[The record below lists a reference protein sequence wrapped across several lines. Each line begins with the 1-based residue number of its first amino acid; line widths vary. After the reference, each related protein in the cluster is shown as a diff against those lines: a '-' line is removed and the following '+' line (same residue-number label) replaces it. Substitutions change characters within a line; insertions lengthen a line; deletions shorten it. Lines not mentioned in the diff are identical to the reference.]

1 MNAPGGKHPILC
13 CTWRKNPEE
22 RRVSDQSA
30 ESELARGKNKWQ
42 LQQNIDVR
50 RHQEVEA
57 LLFLFFFCFRST
69 TGRLSG
75 SVYYSDQETRGGGR
89 RGREGE
95 VVPRESHV
103 QTVMMEVLGMS
114 NQ

>member
-57 LLFLFFFCFRST
+57 LLFLFFFFVFAQRQAGCRGQFIILTRKLE
-69 TGRLSG
+69 GG
-75 SVYYSDQETRGGGR
+75 GGEGGRGGCSQGITR
-89 RGREGE
+89 AN
-95 VVPRESHV
+95 
-103 QTVMMEVLGMS
+103 S
-114 NQ
+114 NDGGAGNE